1 MPSTALIFSKSARP
15 RVNPLRRA
23 RGFRILRMSNHLPHI
38 VPFGS
43 NLSRIVRLRDPG
55 TAAAPDCED
64 AIRATPPVWRDHG
77 RHTLQRK
84 NQCSIQSAHFSTWPS
99 VPHGITG
106 TDEVEF
112 FGEPSI
118 SLSEYTM

>member
-43 NLSRIVRLRDPG
+43 NLSRIVRLRDRG

-64 AIRATPPVWRDHG
+64 AIRATSPVWRDHG
-77 RHTLQRK
+77 CQQESMLDPVSTLLHLAVGSPRHHR
-84 NQCSIQSAHFSTWPS
+84 N
-99 VPHGITG
+99 G
-106 TDEVEF
+106 
-112 FGEPSI
+112 
-118 SLSEYTM
+118 